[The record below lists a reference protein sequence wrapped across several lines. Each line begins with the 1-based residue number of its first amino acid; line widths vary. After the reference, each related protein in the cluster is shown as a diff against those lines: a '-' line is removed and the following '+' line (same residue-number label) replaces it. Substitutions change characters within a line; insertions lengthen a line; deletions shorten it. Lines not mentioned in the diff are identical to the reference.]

1 MSRLVEVRDLRIQA
15 RTDAGRTVEI
25 IRGVSFDVD
34 EGEIVALIGE
44 SGSGKTTIALDL
56 MGHTRPGCR
65 VTGGTVTLDGV
76 EMGALPERR
85 RAQMRGSLVS
95 YIPQSA
101 AAACNPAHQIMDQV
115 VEVTRIHGTLP
126 VAEAR
131 LKAIALFRALALPHP
146 ETIGDRYPHQVS
158 GGQLQRLSAAM
169 ALIGDPKLVIFDEP
183 TTALDVTTQVEVLRA
198 FKSVMRKG
206 GISGVYVSHDLA
218 VVAQIADRIIVLRH
232 GEVQEQGRTADILD
246 RPQHPYTRELLAAFR
261 PSAAAAARTP
271 CVERVPDAP
280 LLVVRDVVAGY
291 GKVGAR
297 GVPAVPILDAVGI
310 ELARGRNLGI
320 VGESGCGKSTLARVI
335 AGILPATS
343 GEVLFEG
350 RRLAPDL
357 RRRSRDD
364 LRDIQIVFQ
373 SADTALNPGQSIGD
387 ILARPLSFYHGLG
400 GRRREARVGELL
412 DMVRLPQALRH
423 RRPGELSGGQKQRV
437 NLARAL
443 AADAKLILCDKIT
456 SALDTVVAAAII
468 DLLKDLQ
475 RDLSLSYLF
484 ISHDLETVRAICD
497 EVVVMYK
504 GRSIERLRPE
514 HDGGR
519 PTHPYSRLLF
529 SSVPQLR
536 TGWLDGLE
544 RDPELVQAFAQ
555 R

>member
-1 MSRLVEVRDLRIQA
+1 MSRLVEVRDLRIAA

-25 IRGVSFDVD
+25 IRGVSFDID

-56 MGHTRPGCR
+56 MGYTRPGCR

-76 EMGALPERR
+76 EMNAVPESR
-85 RAQMRGSLVS
+85 RAGLRGSLVS
-95 YIPQSA
+95 YVPQSA
-101 AAACNPAHQIMDQV
+101 AAAFNPAHTIMDQV
-115 VEVTRIHGTLP
+115 VEVVRIHGSMPLGQ
-126 VAEAR
+126 AR
-131 LKAIALFRALALPHP
+131 ARAVDLFRALALPNP

-169 ALIGDPKLVIFDEP
+169 ALIGAPKLVIFDEP

-206 GISGVYVSHDLA
+206 GIAGVYVSHDLA

-232 GEVQEQGRTADILD
+232 GEIREEGRTADILE
-246 RPQHPYTRELLAAFR
+246 RPQHPYTRELLSAFR
-261 PSAAAAARTP
+261 PSAAP
-271 CVERVPDAP
+271 RVSPLDQDEAP

-291 GKVGAR
+291 GRPDAEGLPALRILK
-297 GVPAVPILDAVGI
+297 GVDLT
-310 ELARGRNLGI
+310 LARGRNLGI

-335 AGILPATS
+335 AGILPAAK
-343 GEVLFEG
+343 GEIRLDG
-350 RRLAPDL
+350 RSLAPDFRK
-357 RRRSRDD
+357 RRRED
-364 LRDIQIVFQ
+364 LRDLQIVFQ
-373 SADTALNPGQSIGD
+373 SADTALNPHQSVGE
-387 ILARPLSFYHGLG
+387 ILGRPLAFYHGMG
-400 GRRREARVGELL
+400 GRAREARIDQLL
-412 DMVRLPQALRH
+412 DMVRLPRPLRH

-443 AADAKLILCDKIT
+443 AAEARLILCDEIT

-468 DLLKDLQ
+468 DLLKELQ
-475 RDLSLSYLF
+475 RELSLSYLF
-484 ISHDLETVRAICD
+484 ISHDIETVRAICD

-504 GRSIERLRPE
+504 GEKVEQLRP
-514 HDGGR
+514 DVNGGQ
-519 PTHPYSRLLF
+519 PTHAYSRLLF

-536 TGWLDGLE
+536 TGWLDGLTQ
-544 RDPELVQAFAQ
+544 DPELTRAFAQ